1 MMHIV
6 RHGSGKRLLV
16 SVGDDIA
23 APESFTVIAV
33 TDVDW
38 NRYLSPWPA
47 PKVFAK
53 GEDFGGL
60 ADEFLEEM
68 LKQLQDVLQEDWEDR
83 NIIGYSLAGL
93 FALYACTKTDVFGG
107 CASVS
112 GSMWY
117 PGFTDYLKEH
127 PVHCRR
133 VVLSLGDKEAKTKN
147 PVMAAVADRTEEVRA
162 LLSQYTDTQFH
173 WNPGNHFFEAEKRIE
188 RALNLL

>member
-6 RHGSGKRLLV
+6 RHGSGKRLLL

-133 VVLSLGDKEAKTKN
+133 VVLSLGEKQKI
-147 PVMAAVADRTEEVRA
+147 
-162 LLSQYTDTQFH
+162 LSWQPWQTGRKKCVHCFRSTPIH
-173 WNPGNHFFEAEKRIE
+173 NSTGIPAITSSKR
-188 RALNLL
+188 RSGSNGH